1 MLFTQAIIEHS
12 VIIFL
17 CSISIVVLAVAL
29 RRKPPRRV
37 WKECPI
43 LCCLLLDTLIYASA
57 NILISVE
64 WVLVVIDVIPNQPE
78 YTGILHFSRVAVFIA
93 AWFYDSAS
101 AGVLAQRICYL
112 VFPWKPARTYSFKI
126 VVISFVLPSICVS
139 VSTALNLFT
148 APLHSV
154 PFPSGCMSL
163 NCMTS
168 HTQLIHLLGTTI
180 KMFFS
185 VVICSLGIA
194 FNVLLA
200 RHQTVFNTGSNQKLN
215 SFTRHVSF
223 LRILL
228 EFLPFTAD
236 IVLSGFGIRLSLL
249 IGPFGAMASST
260 DFCVSSLLYY
270 NFVTKTAKQV
280 VSENPS

>member
-1 MLFTQAIIEHS
+1 MQYFTC
-12 VIIFL
+12 L
-17 CSISIVVLAVAL
+17 ISAL
-29 RRKPPRRV
+29 
-37 WKECPI
+37 I
-43 LCCLLLDTLIYASA
+43 DASA
-57 NILISVE
+57 SIIISVE
-64 WVLVVIDVIPNQPE
+64 WVLVAIDVIPNQPE
-78 YTGILHFSRVAVFIA
+78 YTGILHFTGVAVFSTG
-93 AWFYDSAS
+93 WFYDSFTV
-101 AGVLAQRICYL
+101 GVLAQRICYL
-112 VFPWKPARTYSFKI
+112 VFPWKPARTYSGKI
-126 VVISFVLPSICVS
+126 VVISFVLPSVFAS
-139 VSTALNLFT
+139 VFTVINLFT
-148 APLHSV
+148 APVQSV
-154 PFPSGCMSL
+154 PVPSGCMSI

-168 HTQLIHLLGTTI
+168 HTQLIHLLGI
-180 KMFFS
+180 ASKMFFS